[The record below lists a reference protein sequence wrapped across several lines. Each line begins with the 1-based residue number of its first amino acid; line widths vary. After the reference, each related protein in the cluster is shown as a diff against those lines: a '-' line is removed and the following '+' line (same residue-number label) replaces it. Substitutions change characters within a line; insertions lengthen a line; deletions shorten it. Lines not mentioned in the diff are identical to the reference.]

1 MDFMDKRMAAYESAA
16 IPDPRDLQEILEGK
30 FLRQWTTKYDRDL
43 RNNWQYFNNVKSYNL
58 SSFCNIC
65 SIIDY

>member
-30 FLRQWTTKYDRDL
+30 FLRQWATKYDRDL
-43 RNNWQYFNNVKSYNL
+43 RNNWQCFNNVKSYN
-58 SSFCNIC
+58 
-65 SIIDY
+65 